1 MRLGR
6 DRARLVEAKV
16 GFNVHGGTAD
26 ARSILRSVI
35 FTPFEYGG
43 RTKAIVERLRNAV
56 ALDVFKDGDQL
67 PPEPELAAQLGVSP
81 VTLRDALALLRE
93 AGLVETKRGR
103 SGGSFVRRS
112 AYEPVEHG
120 RAQLRELSPVDLRDL
135 SDWRISVAAA
145 AAALAAERASDEEV
159 DVLQVHVDSFA
170 NAADAAAARRTE
182 GRLVIALATASQS
195 LRHSC
200 AAVESVVDYGPL
212 LSVGLPVGGPACQ
225 GSRIPRCRRRGRSG
239 TETPPTLPSPSAPRD
254 CS

>member
-1 MRLGR
+1 MAAPQTS
-6 DRARLVEAKV
+6 D
-16 GFNVHGGTAD
+16 
-26 ARSILRSVI
+26 ILRSVI

-195 LRHSC
+195 LRHTR

-212 LSVGLPVGGPACQ
+212 LSVAYQSADLRARVAEFHAAAGVAVRDGHAAEAAVAIRAAGLLVAV
-225 GSRIPRCRRRGRSG
+225 
-239 TETPPTLPSPSAPRD
+239 ELANYAAD
-254 CS
+254 LNAEAAK

>member
-1 MRLGR
+1 MAAPQTS
-6 DRARLVEAKV
+6 D
-16 GFNVHGGTAD
+16 
-26 ARSILRSVI
+26 ILRSVI

-159 DVLQVHVDSFA
+159 DVLQVHADSFA
-170 NAADAAAARRTE
+170 DAADAAAARRTD

-195 LRHSC
+195 LRHTR

-212 LSVGLPVGGPACQ
+212 LSVAYQSADLRARVAEFHAAAVTAVRDGHAADAAVAIRAAGLLVAV
-225 GSRIPRCRRRGRSG
+225 
-239 TETPPTLPSPSAPRD
+239 ELANYAADLSAEAAK
-254 CS
+254 

>member
-1 MRLGR
+1 MAAPQTS
-6 DRARLVEAKV
+6 D
-16 GFNVHGGTAD
+16 
-26 ARSILRSVI
+26 ILRSVI

-43 RTKAIVERLRNAV
+43 RTKAIVERLRNAI

-170 NAADAAAARRTE
+170 DAADATAARRTE

-195 LRHSC
+195 LRHTR

-212 LSVGLPVGGPACQ
+212 LSVAYQSVDLRARVAEFHAAAVAAVRDGHAADAAVAIRAAGLPVAV
-225 GSRIPRCRRRGRSG
+225 
-239 TETPPTLPSPSAPRD
+239 ELANYAADLSAEAAK
-254 CS
+254 

>member
-1 MRLGR
+1 MAAPQTS
-6 DRARLVEAKV
+6 D
-16 GFNVHGGTAD
+16 
-26 ARSILRSVI
+26 ILRSVI

-159 DVLQVHVDSFA
+159 DVIQVHVDSFA

-195 LRHSC
+195 LRHTR

-212 LSVGLPVGGPACQ
+212 LSVAYQSVDLRARVAEFHAAAGAAVRDGNAAEAAAAIRAAGLLVAV
-225 GSRIPRCRRRGRSG
+225 
-239 TETPPTLPSPSAPRD
+239 ELANYAADLSAEAAK
-254 CS
+254 

>member
-1 MRLGR
+1 MAAPQTS
-6 DRARLVEAKV
+6 D
-16 GFNVHGGTAD
+16 
-26 ARSILRSVI
+26 ILRSVI

-120 RAQLRELSPVDLRDL
+120 RSQLRELSPVDLRDL

-170 NAADAAAARRTE
+170 NATDAAAARRTE

-195 LRHSC
+195 LRHTR

-212 LSVGLPVGGPACQ
+212 LSVAYQSADLRARVAEFHAAAGFAVRDGHAAEAAVAIRAAGLLVAV
-225 GSRIPRCRRRGRSG
+225 
-239 TETPPTLPSPSAPRD
+239 ELANYAAD
-254 CS
+254 LNAEAAK

>member
-1 MRLGR
+1 MAAPQTS
-6 DRARLVEAKV
+6 D
-16 GFNVHGGTAD
+16 
-26 ARSILRSVI
+26 ILRSVI

-195 LRHSC
+195 LRHTR

-212 LSVGLPVGGPACQ
+212 LSVAYQSADLRVRVAEFHAAAAEAVRDGHAADAAVAIRAAGLLVAV
-225 GSRIPRCRRRGRSG
+225 
-239 TETPPTLPSPSAPRD
+239 ELANYAADLSAEAAK
-254 CS
+254 

>member
-1 MRLGR
+1 MAAPQTS
-6 DRARLVEAKV
+6 D
-16 GFNVHGGTAD
+16 
-26 ARSILRSVI
+26 ILRSVI

-195 LRHSC
+195 LRHTR

-212 LSVGLPVGGPACQ
+212 LSVAYQSADLRARVAECHAAAGAAVRDGHAADAAVAIRAAGLLVAVD
-225 GSRIPRCRRRGRSG
+225 
-239 TETPPTLPSPSAPRD
+239 LANYAADLSAEAAK
-254 CS
+254 